1 MFIIQQNKVETV
13 YKGNQVMAVLFFTP
27 FICRV
32 RLIKLHVFVHAS
44 DQKHIYVIEKGNFAK
59 ICFSVNRDN

>member
-13 YKGNQVMAVLFFTP
+13 YKDNQVMAVLFFIP

-32 RLIKLHVFVHAS
+32 RLIKLHVFVHAKTYLC
-44 DQKHIYVIEKGNFAK
+44 DRKGQF
-59 ICFSVNRDN
+59 C